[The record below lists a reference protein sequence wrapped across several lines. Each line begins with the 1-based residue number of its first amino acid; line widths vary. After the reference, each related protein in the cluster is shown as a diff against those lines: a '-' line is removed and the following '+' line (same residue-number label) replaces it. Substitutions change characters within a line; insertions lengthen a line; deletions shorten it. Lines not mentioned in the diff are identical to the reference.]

1 LVSICLDGAKKEVKQ
16 RVERDTLDW
25 TVVWDGHLFQTPI
38 VQQLGLYS
46 VPAVVVVNRQGK
58 VVARDLEPNKV
69 EEEIE
74 KLLK

>member
-1 LVSICLDGAKKEVKQ
+1 MVSICLDGAKKEVNQ
-16 RVERDTLDW
+16 RVQRDTLDW
-25 TVVWDGHLFQTPI
+25 TVVWDGQLFQTPI

-46 VPAVVVVNRQGK
+46 VPAMVVVNRQGK